1 MAAASA
7 ADDDADDADDPT
19 ASAGIWIG
27 LSVISLFSF
36 YAQALVTEE
45 RFVPAVN
52 VIATHWNMPP
62 DIAGATIM
70 AAAASSPELFASFLS
85 LFVTHSSLGLGTIV
99 GSEIFNQLVIVAGS
113 IQYAR
118 NNRLKLDRA
127 ILTREVLFYALSLV
141 LFWITLTDRQPTDDD
156 EFNNHIYIGLGDGL
170 LLLGGYVLYVVVCA
184 YFKQIIGIVDRLQSI
199 GKNVGSRNDETS
211 RRSGNDGAND
221 GLEYS
226 AYNEEDDAA
235 VQASISRQATID
247 VPEMP
252 FLRQLSHEPRANF
265 HSVLSQDD
273 LFSLNDGD
281 VISDIDPL
289 PPPSGDEYSISSN
302 DAANDTDAACIGC
315 TSPRRLLH
323 AVLSSPSKK
332 PSQLHDLDEIERN
345 ADNGDASCFLWQQSN
360 FYTKTRVDLNAWHL
374 RWFTFS
380 DAFVESVPNRRDF
393 NLHRLR
399 YAGFS
404 DLQVDND
411 HLVMK
416 FNCSTPETREVVLMA
431 PSRKVLELAAKA
443 CERIMAEQEELVLP
457 DSFDSAPSGVGDFGN
472 EVEEIRS
479 LIEFPDSGASSLL
492 VGIHVILLPVKALVH
507 CKYLTGVV
515 CNN

>member
-1 MAAASA
+1 M
-7 ADDDADDADDPT
+7 DDADDDDN
-19 ASAGIWIG
+19 SAGQSSTAGATITTSAAPAYVWVG
-27 LSVISLFSF
+27 LSIIASLSF

-52 VIATHWNMPP
+52 VIATHWNMPS

-127 ILTREVLFYALSLV
+127 ILVREVLFYGLSLV
-141 LFWITLTDRQPTDDD
+141 LFLLALRDRRPTDDD
-156 EFNNHIYIGLGDGL
+156 DGRNHIYIGLGDGL
-170 LLLGGYVLYVVVCA
+170 VLLGGYGLYVLVCA
-184 YFKQIIGIVDRLQSI
+184 YFKQILGIVERIKLSI
-199 GKNVGSRNDETS
+199 RRWKSGKAGDDNG
-211 RRSGNDGAND
+211 G
-221 GLEYS
+221 S
-226 AYNEEDDAA
+226 AYNAYEEGRNSSTK
-235 VQASISRQATID
+235 QQQTIRQISRQATID

-265 HSVLSQDD
+265 HSVMSQDD

-281 VISDIDPL
+281 IVSDIG
-289 PPPSGDEYSISSN
+289 PSADDTSSN
-302 DAANDTDAACIGC
+302 AANRSLSPKAINEAKFSC

-323 AVLSSPSKK
+323 AVLSSTSKK
-332 PSQLHDLDEIERN
+332 PSQLHDLDEIERK
-345 ADNGDASCFLWQQSN
+345 DESTDVSVVSCFLWQQSQ
-360 FYTKTRVDLNAWHL
+360 FYTKARVDLNAWHL
-374 RWFTFS
+374 RWFTFN
-380 DAFVESVPNRRDF
+380 DTFVESVPNRRDF

-399 YAGFS
+399 YAGLS

-416 FNCSTPETREVVLMA
+416 FTCSAPESREFVLMA
-431 PSRKVLELAAKA
+431 PSRKVLEVAVKA
-443 CERIMAEQEELVLP
+443 CEHIMANQDDLAV
-457 DSFDSAPSGVGDFGN
+457 DASFDSIGEFDGEAK
-472 EVEEIRS
+472 EIRP
-479 LIEFPDSGASSLL
+479 LIEFPDSGASAFL
-492 VGIHVILLPVKALVH
+492 VGIHVMLLPVKALVH
-507 CKYLTGVV
+507 CK
-515 CNN
+515 